1 VYHLFL
7 GVCDNDDAGNENATQ
22 LLSSF
27 ELSREKRGLTVPAV
41 FWRLHYLRSVGN
53 TKTVRDSHRKETAI
67 MKTQFLCAASVI
79 VLAVAGCAKDSS
91 DENKRDL
98 TQREKDSILGASQIP
113 GAKAVNRA
121 MTSADSATARAL
133 RLDSAQKEP

>member
-1 VYHLFL
+1 MKVQ
-7 GVCDNDDAGNENATQ
+7 A
-22 LLSSF
+22 LLAS
-27 ELSREKRGLTVPAV
+27 
-41 FWRLHYLRSVGN
+41 
-53 TKTVRDSHRKETAI
+53 TA
-67 MKTQFLCAASVI
+67 L
-79 VLAVAGCAKDSS
+79 VLALAACAKDNG
-91 DENKRDL
+91 DAARRDL

>member
-1 VYHLFL
+1 MNV
-7 GVCDNDDAGNENATQ
+7 
-22 LLSSF
+22 
-27 ELSREKRGLTVPAV
+27 
-41 FWRLHYLRSVGN
+41 RS
-53 TKTVRDSHRKETAI
+53 
-67 MKTQFLCAASVI
+67 LCASVAL
-79 VLAVAGCAKDSS
+79 VLGLAACTKDNA

-98 TQREKDSILGASQIP
+98 TQREKDSILSASQIP